1 MKLQLYKNENI
12 SETEIDIRYNTVDK
26 PLERVIL
33 YIEQQEHFIE
43 GVIDNNLYHISLNDI
58 LYFEIIDR
66 KTFIYTQDNV
76 YECKKNLLTLEQELI
91 GTTVIRIGKNVLLNL
106 SFLKCVQPYPNH
118 RLLAILENKEKLIVS
133 RKYISVLQEKI
144 RGLYYA

>member
-1 MKLQLYKNENI
+1 MKLQLSKSENI
-12 SETEIDIRYNTVDK
+12 SETEIDIRYKTVDK
-26 PLERVIL
+26 PLERIIL
-33 YIEQQEHFIE
+33 YIKQQERFIE
-43 GVIDNNLYHISLNDI
+43 GVIDSNLYHISLNDI

-76 YECKKNLLTLEQELI
+76 YECKKNLLTLEQELT

-106 SFLKCVQPYPNH
+106 SVLKCVQPYPNH

-133 RKYISVLQEKI
+133 RKYIFALQEKI
-144 RGLYYA
+144 RGLYHA